1 MEGGLKFHM
10 IKFYLNGSLCE
21 VPLERSSMTLS
32 DYLRYE
38 KCLTGTKVV
47 CAEGDCGAC
56 SILRYNPLLNGIDG
70 ENFQSVNSCILPLAL
85 VHGTHVLTIES
96 LAKKEELHEA
106 QDKMLKCH
114 ASQCGYCTPGFA
126 MALAGLCEEKIAK
139 KQNKISEGESKN
151 AFTGNLCR
159 CTGYDTIIKAA
170 TEVDFSKL
178 ESLKERY
185 HNEAVDKDLKKIC
198 SEGLTL
204 KTEDFS
210 FYGPGSYQ
218 EALEYMEK
226 EPEAQLIASATD
238 LGVVHNKRK
247 IRLKNLVSLQ
257 FVPEAYKIELIGNE
271 VVVGARVT
279 LTELR
284 HFLKGKCDEYAKYLD
299 IFASPQIKN
308 NATLAG
314 NIANASPIGDN
325 APALLGL
332 DATVILMSAK
342 GEREVP
348 LSEFFLDYRKTSM
361 QKGELIKLIKFP
373 LPKGDFRIFK
383 TSIRKDLDISTVNL
397 AVNIEKENDIVSSVL
412 IGAGGVAATP
422 LRLKKAENELRGKKL
437 DAHAI
442 KDACDAAQ
450 TEFTPIDDVRSSGA
464 YRRVALGNTLKRL
477 LGEFS

>member
-1 MEGGLKFHM
+1 MERGLKFHM

-21 VPLERSSMTLS
+21 VPLDGSSMTLS

-56 SILRYNPLLNGIDG
+56 SILRYSPLLKGVDG
-70 ENFQSVNSCILPLAL
+70 EIFQSVNSCILPLAL
-85 VHGTHVLTIES
+85 VHGSHILTIES
-96 LAKKEELHEA
+96 LAKKDRLHEA
-106 QDKMLKCH
+106 QSKMMNCH

-126 MALAGLCEEKIAK
+126 MALAGLCEEKLAK
-139 KQNKISEGESKN
+139 NQNGISSAEGKN

-170 TEVDFSKL
+170 TEVNFDKV
-178 ESLKERY
+178 ESLKKRY
-185 HNEAVDKDLKKIC
+185 HSDEIDQDLRKIC
-198 SEGLTL
+198 SDGLVVETD
-204 KTEDFS
+204 DFK

-218 EALEYMEK
+218 EALQVIKK

-257 FVPEAYKIELIGNE
+257 FVPEAYE
-271 VVVGARVT
+271 VSQAGDEVSVGPRVT

-314 NIANASPIGDN
+314 NVANASPIGDN
-325 APALLGL
+325 APALLSL
-332 DATVILMSAK
+332 DASVVLLSLS

-348 LSEFFLDYRKTSM
+348 LSEFFLDYRKTAM
-361 QKGELIKLIKFP
+361 KAGEFIKLIKFK
-373 LPKGDFRIFK
+373 LPQGKFRIFK

-397 AVNIEKENDIVSSVL
+397 AVNLLLEDNKVSKAL

-422 LRLKKAENELRGKKL
+422 LRLKKTEAALKGRPL
-437 DAHAI
+437 DEKTI
-442 KDACDAAQ
+442 DEACEMAQ
-450 TEFTPIDDVRSSGA
+450 SEFSPIDDVRSSGA
-464 YRRVALGNTLKRL
+464 YRRVAFGNTLKRL
-477 LGEFS
+477 LGELS